1 MDESTRNRIARYVRR
16 GERSAPPEFVG
27 RKTELNRFR
36 EFVEIV
42 NEFTEGATMVVH
54 GAPGVGKTSLLREFE
69 NTAGRDGTARVVR
82 LRRKS
87 FASSD
92 QFLTDLAA
100 GLNVNGGL
108 RLKELK
114 GKANFLVARGEVTF
128 ERVEG
133 GSFTQAI
140 RDLCTWGVGG
150 TGVIV
155 ALDEA
160 QELADLPERSSAK
173 DIFLELHEGIPG
185 VKIGAV
191 YVGLSNLPLVLEH
204 LASPRLDS
212 DLKMPMPLFKE
223 GETREFVHRTLDYL
237 GATGTTQRDAMGDWA
252 EQHCGR
258 WPQHAVN
265 FVRSAAKEML
275 AENFSDL
282 EHLNAERVR
291 RRVERDRADYY
302 ASRWSGFAG
311 RKHVV
316 LAAHDATDE
325 NGADFDTLYDAVAQ
339 TLGGDHDEVLG
350 FVDKMFRRG
359 HFHSVG
365 TDLYKCPIASLKQ
378 WGRNRAYRAPDL
390 DISGRN
396 AFGN

>member
-69 NTAGRDGTARVVR
+69 NTAGRDGTARIVR

-223 GETREFVHRTLDYL
+223 GET
-237 GATGTTQRDAMGDWA
+237 ANSSTG
-252 EQHCGR
+252 
-258 WPQHAVN
+258 P
-265 FVRSAAKEML
+265 SI
-275 AENFSDL
+275 
-282 EHLNAERVR
+282 
-291 RRVERDRADYY
+291 
-302 ASRWSGFAG
+302 
-311 RKHVV
+311 
-316 LAAHDATDE
+316 
-325 NGADFDTLYDAVAQ
+325 
-339 TLGGDHDEVLG
+339 TLGRPEPRNATLWGTGPNSIAGGGPSTRSTSCGPPPRKCLRKIPANSNTSTPSGSADGSNVIAPTTTHPDG
-350 FVDKMFRRG
+350 VDSRAESMWCWPRTMQRTKTARTSTHCTTRLPKPW
-359 HFHSVG
+359 VA
-365 TDLYKCPIASLKQ
+365 TTTKCSALWTKCSA
-378 WGRNRAYRAPDL
+378 G
-390 DISGRN
+390 DISIRW
-396 AFGN
+396 APTSTSAPSHR